1 MGHPPDMRTE
11 FSVSDELFAVLH
23 SLFPSLPDSRD
34 PAQIAAE
41 IKTQIEREVFDREG
55 QFVALSATDLL
66 VCKQLGLSA
75 KDFLS

>member
-1 MGHPPDMRTE
+1 MRSD
-11 FSVSDELFAVLH
+11 FPVSDELFAVLH

-41 IKTQIEREVFDREG
+41 IKTQIEREIFDRDG
-55 QFVALSATDLL
+55 KFVALSATDRL

-75 KDFLS
+75 REFLS